1 VVPRGP
7 NLYSA
12 PPPACPPAP
21 IRAHPLVAQA
31 EIRPWRPAR
40 VRWIWWVLL
49 GRRRRACPL
58 PSLRPLCMRVPPVA
72 CTPHPHALARVIP
85 RSAARS
91 AYPGHRASPAPGSR
105 CPPPPRPAP
114 PPAPLLVRLC
124 ARPPTLSALT
134 SPPPRPPAAAGPRLL
149 PAPRPRLADER
160 DRAGDAAR
168 AAAARGGAALCA
180 RARRRR
186 RGEGVRQDLLRRAP
200 ASRRAQRPA
209 QPRPDLRGAPAVR
222 HQQGGGQGGPCA
234 HPHTPRAPP
243 PRPACVL
250 ARAARRLLPSA
261 APDRAP
267 RARSWPR
274 CCL

>member
-1 VVPRGP
+1 MVGVARPTQARVPPTLPAPPLHACTPRCV
-7 NLYSA
+7 Y
-12 PPPACPPAP
+12 PPPARSGSRDPPAQQHAAH
-21 IRAHPLVAQA
+21 IRATGHL
-31 EIRPWRPAR
+31 PAR
-40 VRWIWWVLL
+40 GLI
-49 GRRRRACPL
+49 A
-58 PSLRPLCMRVPPVA
+58 
-72 CTPHPHALARVIP
+72 P
-85 RSAARS
+85 R
-91 AYPGHRASPAPGSR
+91 
-105 CPPPPRPAP
+105 PPPRPAP
-114 PPAPLLVRLC
+114 RTPARAPLR
-124 ARPPTLSALT
+124 APPYPLGAHLSA
-134 SPPPRPPAAAGPRLL
+134 SAPPAAAGPRVL

-160 DRAGDAAR
+160 DHAGDAAR

-222 HQQGGGQGGPCA
+222 HQQGGGQGGRCA